1 MLQTSVIVG
10 CPFTGNAMCPVP
22 IDSSAPPVLGPECA
36 GMLLM
41 PEEFDQVTEYD
52 DGFRYELIRGVL
64 VVAPIPAEAEYAPND
79 ELGSLLRQ

>member
-1 MLQTSVIVG
+1 
-10 CPFTGNAMCPVP
+10 
-22 IDSSAPPVLGPECA
+22 
-36 GMLLM
+36 MLLM